1 MLKKHIKATNIELT
15 PAISD
20 YVDKKVDVLNKFI
33 GEEIDAL
40 AKIEVGKTTNHHN
53 KGDIFR
59 AEINLT
65 IGKKDYR
72 AVVETSD
79 LYAAIDDMK
88 DEIVAEVSKA
98 KRKHFHLL
106 KKGHQKIKDFLKGF
120 RSK

>member
-1 MLKKHIKATNIELT
+1 MLKKHVKATNMELT
-15 PAISD
+15 EAISD
-20 YVDKKVDVLNKFI
+20 YIDTKVDALKKFI
-33 GEEIDAL
+33 GEEVEAL
-40 AKIEVGKTTNHHN
+40 AKIEVGKTTNHHH
-53 KGDIFR
+53 KGDVFR

-65 IGKKDYR
+65 IKDKDYR

-88 DEIVAEVSKA
+88 DEIIAEVSKA

>member
-1 MLKKHIKATNIELT
+1 MLKKHVKATNMELT
-15 PAISD
+15 EAISD
-20 YVDKKVDVLNKFI
+20 YIDTKVDALKKFI
-33 GEEIDAL
+33 DEEVEAL
-40 AKIEVGKTTNHHN
+40 AKIEVGKTTNHHH
-53 KGDIFR
+53 KGDVFR

-65 IGKKDYR
+65 IKDKDYR

-106 KKGHQKIKDFLKGF
+106 KKGHQKIKNFLKGF